1 MQYLIAIA
9 LLFLIGYFTIV
20 YIGNKQYAAKGY
32 VKAGEGK
39 IESEIILKYSNNIPL
54 LAMALCYL
62 AKIKWLLL
70 SEPAGTEKTFTTV
83 FNNTLNSWPDIPYVE
98 MLASIRKNI
107 STYQV
112 TVYYSRRKGWYV
124 INKIPFKGYY
134 SGDLVTSYFIL
145 LKTILTKLNANEKS
159 QLGDMLNKLKKE
171 LLEIS
176 GKDRSHDGL
185 SKILTKANNILS
197 QENIEKTV

>member
-1 MQYLIAIA
+1 MHYLIVIA
-9 LLFLIGYFTIV
+9 LMFLVIYFAIV

-32 VKAGEGK
+32 VRAGEGK
-39 IESEIILKYSNNIPL
+39 IESEIVLKYNNIPL

-62 AKIKWLLL
+62 AKVKWLLL
-70 SEPAGTEKTFTTV
+70 SEPAGTEKTFITI
-83 FNNTLNSWPDIPYVE
+83 FNNTLNSWPDIPYLE
-98 MLASIRKNI
+98 MLASIRKDI

-124 INKIPFKGYY
+124 NNNFPFKGYY
-134 SGDLVTSYFIL
+134 AGDLVTNYFIL
-145 LKTILTKLNANEKS
+145 LKNILAKLDANEKN
-159 QLGDMLNKLKKE
+159 QLGNMLNKFKNE

-176 GKDRSHDGL
+176 RKDQSHGGL
-185 SKILTKANNILS
+185 SNILTKANNILV